1 MLCAH
6 ATERQRRA
14 AESGT
19 GDMEPRDAAP
29 PPEAGPGAG
38 RYAAL
43 DAPALR
49 ALLTERD
56 RALADLAAAQE
67 EFLRAVSHDLR
78 APLRHITSYSPLVR
92 ELVEDSAQGLT
103 GEPRSEAA
111 HFLDTMDHAARR
123 MGQMLDGLLGLS
135 RVGRA
140 ALQPQAVDLARL
152 VQDAQSQLAPQAA
165 GRPVEWVVDTQG
177 LALHAD
183 PVLLRQLLGEL
194 LGNALKF
201 TARPRAA
208 GGPAHIAVTARRGQ
222 DGWVDWQVRDDG
234 AGFDPARAGALFGVF
249 QRVHRESEFD
259 GVGVGL
265 ATARA
270 IALRHGASIAISAAP
285 GAGCTVSLRWPQAG
299 VDRAG

>member
-1 MLCAH
+1 MTH
-6 ATERQRRA
+6 
-14 AESGT
+14 
-19 GDMEPRDAAP
+19 EPRADSAGC
-29 PPEAGPGAG
+29 PEPGST

-43 DAPALR
+43 DAAALR
-49 ALLTERD
+49 ALLAERD
-56 RALADLAAAQE
+56 QTLADLSAAQE
-67 EFLRAVSHDLR
+67 EFLRAVAHDLR

-92 ELVEDSAQGLT
+92 ELVEDGAQGQGL
-103 GEPRSEAA
+103 PAEARA
-111 HFLDTMDHAARR
+111 EAVHFLDTIDHAARR

-285 GAGCTVSLRWPQAG
+285 GAGCTVSLRWPQPGA
-299 VDRAG
+299 DRAG

>member
-1 MLCAH
+1 
-6 ATERQRRA
+6 
-14 AESGT
+14 
-19 GDMEPRDAAP
+19 MEPRDAP
-29 PPEAGPGAG
+29 PPPAEAGLDAG
-38 RYAAL
+38 RYADL

-49 ALLTERD
+49 ALLAERD

-140 ALQPQAVDLARL
+140 PLQPAAVDLARM
-152 VQDAQSQLAPQAA
+152 VQEAQSPLAPLAA

-177 LALHAD
+177 LALQAD
-183 PVLLRQLLGEL
+183 PVLLRQLLVEL

-201 TARPRAA
+201 TARRGAAA
-208 GGPAHIAVTARRGQ
+208 GPARIAVTARAAADGQ
-222 DGWVDWQVRDDG
+222 VDWQVQDNG
-234 AGFDPARAGALFGVF
+234 TGFDPARAVSLFGVF
-249 QRVHRESEFD
+249 QRLHRESEFD
-259 GVGVGL
+259 GVGAGL

-270 IALRHGASIAISAAP
+270 IAQRHGASIAITAVP
-285 GAGCTVSLRWPQAG
+285 GVGCTVSLRWPGGTPGAAG
-299 VDRAG
+299 